1 MFIIDRLDLI
11 GLNISIYILYEKQK
25 IKYFAFRIC
34 IELDII
40 MKRLK
45 GYKLYFWILQWGMF
59 HTYKPRVL
67 TKATFC
73 FFRFWHHRCCIGS
86 QNNLMVINPLT
97 HSTWENQILQLFKL
111 STAPDQERIKM
122 GLYII
127 RAQKRE
133 NQNDYRITS
142 SNGKPYFFLSKDLS
156 WQKFSWYSCFKVIQ
170 GPGTFRKGRRE
181 LNRCP
186 TWLSSIFHH
195 PENSREI

>member
-1 MFIIDRLDLI
+1 
-11 GLNISIYILYEKQK
+11 
-25 IKYFAFRIC
+25 
-34 IELDII
+34 
-40 MKRLK
+40 MKRVK

-59 HTYKPRVL
+59 HTYKPRVI

-97 HSTWENQILQLFKL
+97 HSTWENQIRQLFKL

-142 SNGKPYFFLSKDLS
+142 SNGKPYFFLS
-156 WQKFSWYSCFKVIQ
+156 
-170 GPGTFRKGRRE
+170 RKYVYMYWK
-181 LNRCP
+181 C
-186 TWLSSIFHH
+186 SIFN
-195 PENSREI
+195 PVQKGGWGGESNPCSICFPQVLYNSKGLELAEIFMIQPLQSNSGPWNVSQGQAGV